1 LLVESGAVN
10 RSKEGTVPAAASFEM
25 AVGRDIPL
33 VQDMD
38 ADMSVPRLDAQKALL
53 DFQSCTPAEEMIDAS
68 AEDADVASDN

>member
-10 RSKEGTVPAAASFEM
+10 RSKEGTVPAAASYDM
-25 AVGRDIPL
+25 AIERDMPL

-53 DFQSCTPAEEMIDAS
+53 DSQCCTPAEVVIGAGV
-68 AEDADVASDN
+68 EDADVASDN